1 MSLLTVSESTI
12 EYEEELSVSILKLNG
27 LRLSRMIIA
36 GANELTAHKQLVDA
50 MNVFPV
56 PDGDTGTN
64 MSLTVLAAARES
76 EKSSSLR
83 VDEVSKLAASG
94 ALRGARGNSGVITS
108 QLFRG
113 FSKGLEGLAEAGVL
127 DLAVA
132 LDKGV
137 QTAYKAVMK
146 PKEGTILT
154 VARACAEAAAKL
166 SLETDDMEIFLKGV
180 VDYGHEVLAKTPDM
194 LPVLKQAG
202 VVDAGGR
209 GLLYVLEGALKHIN
223 DDGPISVAE
232 PTKSETTDFA
242 ALASIENEDI
252 TFGYC
257 TEFFINVK
265 NPDDATVQ
273 MLKSYLGTIGD
284 SIVCVSDEEIIK
296 IHVHTDHPG
305 LAIEKA
311 LSIGSLSG
319 LKIDNMREQHTNR
332 IDFHATASSEVEA
345 LEKAPEEENK
355 AELPKKDIGFVS
367 ISAGKGLSDI
377 FRNLGVDEIIEG
389 GQTMNPS
396 TEDILNAVDK
406 INADHIIILPNN
418 KNIILAA
425 EQAVELCENKKL
437 FIVPT
442 RSVPQGISALF
453 CNAEGLGAEEMVEEM
468 KEAIQTVSTVS
479 VTYAVRDTSF
489 GEKTITEGD
498 ILGMLND
505 EIVVVAKDVTEGTK
519 EVLKQTITEDNE
531 MVSIYYG
538 SDVTEED
545 AQEIADFI
553 EENYPDCEVEI
564 QNGDQPLYFY
574 IISVE

>member
-1 MSLLTVSESTI
+1 M
-12 EYEEELSVSILKLNG
+12 SILKLNG
-27 LRLSRMIIA
+27 LRLSRLIIA
-36 GANELTAHKQLVDA
+36 GANELTANKQLVDA

-83 VDEVSKLAASG
+83 MDEVSKLAAGG

-113 FSKGLEGLAEAGVL
+113 FSKGLEGLEEASIT
-127 DLAVA
+127 DLALA
-132 LDKGV
+132 LEKGV

-154 VARACAEAAAKL
+154 VARACAEAATRLAM
-166 SLETDDMEIFLKGV
+166 ETDDIEVFLKGIIE
-180 VDYGHEVLAKTPDM
+180 YGHEVLAKTPEM

-209 GLLYVLEGALKHIN
+209 GWLYFLEGALHHIN
-223 DDGPISVAE
+223 DEGPISISE
-232 PTKSETTDFA
+232 PTKSETMDYT
-242 ALASIENEDI
+242 ALASVENVEI

-257 TEFFINVK
+257 TEFFINVHQA
-265 NPDDATVQ
+265 DDATVQ

-284 SIVCVSDEEIIK
+284 SIVCVNDEEVIK

-305 LAIEKA
+305 LALEKA

-319 LKIDNMREQHTNR
+319 LKIDNMREQHTNH
-332 IDFHATASSEVEA
+332 IDFSTKNSSTVQVA
-345 LEKAPEEENK
+345 EKNQVDEKKP
-355 AELPKKDIGFVS
+355 ELPKKDIGFVS

-377 FRNLGVDEIIEG
+377 FRNLGVDVIIEG

-396 TEDILNAVDK
+396 TEDILNAVEK
-406 INADHIIILPNN
+406 INADNIIILPNN

-425 EQAVELCENKKL
+425 EQAVALSENKKI
-437 FIVPT
+437 FVVPT
-442 RSVPQGISALF
+442 RSVPEGISAMF
-453 CNAEGLGAEEMVEEM
+453 CNAEGIGAEEMSETM
-468 KEAIQTVSTVS
+468 KEAIQAVSTVS
-479 VTYAVRDTSF
+479 VTYAVRDTHF
-489 GEKTITEGD
+489 GDKEITEGD
-498 ILGMLND
+498 VLGMLND
-505 EIVVVAKDVTEGTK
+505 EITVVAKDVAQGTK
-519 EVLKQTITEDNE
+519 EVLKQAISEDNE
-531 MVSIYYG
+531 IVSIYYG
-538 SDVTEED
+538 ADVTEKD

-553 EENYPDCEVEI
+553 KDNYPDCEVEI
-564 QNGDQPLYFY
+564 QSGNQPLYFY

>member
-1 MSLLTVSESTI
+1 MSI
-12 EYEEELSVSILKLNG
+12 FKLNG
-27 LRLSRMIIA
+27 LRLSRLIIA
-36 GANELTAHKQLVDA
+36 GANELTANKQSVDA

-76 EKSSSLR
+76 EKNSSLR
-83 VDEVSKLAASG
+83 VDEVSKLAAGG

-113 FSKGLEGLAEAGVL
+113 FSKGLEGLQEASVT
-127 DLAVA
+127 DLALA
-132 LDKGV
+132 LEKGV

-154 VARACAEAAAKL
+154 VARACAEAAARL
-166 SLETDDMEIFLKGV
+166 SLETEDIEVFLKGV
-180 VDYGHEVLAKTPDM
+180 IEYGHEVLAKTPDM

-209 GLLYVLEGALKHIN
+209 GLLYVLEGALNQIN
-223 DDGPISVAE
+223 YEGPISVAE
-232 PTKSETTDFA
+232 PSKTENTDYA
-242 ALASIENEDI
+242 TLASIENQEI

-257 TEFFINVK
+257 TEFFINVHQ
-265 NPDDATVQ
+265 PDDAMVQ

-332 IDFHATASSEVEA
+332 IDFTVKTPAKVKVAEKIQVE
-345 LEKAPEEENK
+345 EKKVEQLQK
-355 AELPKKDIGFVS
+355 AIGFVS
-367 ISAGKGLSDI
+367 ISAGRGLSDI
-377 FRNLGVDEIIEG
+377 FKNLGVDVIIEG

-396 TEDILNAVDK
+396 TEDILNAIDQ
-406 INADHIIILPNN
+406 INAENIIILPNN

-425 EQAVELCENKKL
+425 EQAVDLCESKKL
-437 FIVPT
+437 FVVPT
-442 RSVPQGISALF
+442 RSVPEGISAMF
-453 CNAEGLGAEEMVEEM
+453 CNAEGLGAEEMTEAM
-468 KEAIQTVSTVS
+468 KEAIQAVSTVS
-479 VTYAVRDTSF
+479 VTYAVRDTCF
-489 GEKTITEGD
+489 GDKEIAEGD

-505 EIVVVAKDVTEGTK
+505 EITVVAKNVSEGTK
-519 EVLKQTITEDNE
+519 EVLKQAVTEDNE
-531 MVSIYYG
+531 MISIYYG

-553 EENYPDCEVEI
+553 KENYPDCEVET
-564 QNGDQPLYFY
+564 QKGDQPLYFY

>member
-1 MSLLTVSESTI
+1 M
-12 EYEEELSVSILKLNG
+12 SILKLNG
-27 LRLSRMIIA
+27 LRLSRLIIA
-36 GANELTAHKQLVDA
+36 GANELTANKQLVDA

-83 VDEVSKLAASG
+83 VDEVSKLAAGG

-113 FSKGLEGLAEAGVL
+113 FSKGLEGLEEASIT
-127 DLAVA
+127 DLALA
-132 LDKGV
+132 LEKGV

-154 VARACAEAAAKL
+154 VARACAEAAARL
-166 SLETDDMEIFLKGV
+166 TMETDDIEVFLKGIIEH
-180 VDYGHEVLAKTPDM
+180 GHEVLAKTPEM

-209 GLLYVLEGALKHIN
+209 GLLYFLEGAYNYIN
-223 DDGPISVAE
+223 FEGPISISE
-232 PTKSETTDFA
+232 PTKSEIMDYT
-242 ALASIENEDI
+242 ALASVENVEI

-257 TEFFINVK
+257 TEFFINVHQA
-265 NPDDATVQ
+265 DDASVQ

-284 SIVCVSDEEIIK
+284 SIVCVNDEEVIK

-319 LKIDNMREQHTNR
+319 LKIDNMREQHTNH
-332 IDFHATASSEVEA
+332 IDFTTKPTVTVQVA
-345 LEKAPEEENK
+345 EKNQVNEK
-355 AELPKKDIGFVS
+355 KTELPKKDIGFVS
-367 ISAGKGLSDI
+367 ISAGKGMSDI
-377 FRNLGVDEIIEG
+377 FKNLGVDIIIEG

-406 INADHIIILPNN
+406 INADNIIILPNN

-425 EQAVELCENKKL
+425 EQAVALSEDKKL
-437 FIVPT
+437 FVVPT
-442 RSVPQGISALF
+442 RSVPEGISAMF
-453 CNAEGLGAEEMVEEM
+453 CNAEGVGADEMAQTM
-468 KEAIQTVSTVS
+468 KEAIQAVSTVS
-479 VTYAVRDTSF
+479 VTYAVRDTCF
-489 GEKTITEGD
+489 GDKKITEGD
-498 ILGMLND
+498 VLGMLND
-505 EIVVVAKDVTEGTK
+505 EITVVAKDIAQGTK
-519 EVLKQTITEDNE
+519 EVLKQAVSEDNE
-531 MVSIYYG
+531 IVSIYYG
-538 SDVTEED
+538 ADVTEKD

-553 EENYPDCEVEI
+553 KENYPDCEVEI
-564 QNGDQPLYFY
+564 QSGNQPLYFY

>member
-1 MSLLTVSESTI
+1 M
-12 EYEEELSVSILKLNG
+12 SILKLNG
-27 LRLSRMIIA
+27 LRLSRLIIA
-36 GANELTAHKQLVDA
+36 GANELTANKQLVDA

-76 EKSSSLR
+76 EKSNSLR
-83 VDEVSKLAASG
+83 VDEVSKLAAGG

-113 FSKGLEGLAEAGVL
+113 FSKGLEGLEEACVT
-127 DLAVA
+127 DLALA

-137 QTAYKAVMK
+137 LTAYKAVMK

-154 VARACAEAAAKL
+154 VARACAEAGAKL
-166 SLETDDMEIFLKGV
+166 ALETDDIEVFLKGIIA
-180 VDYGHEVLAKTPDM
+180 YGHEVLAKTPEM

-209 GLLYVLEGALKHIN
+209 GLLYILEGALKHIN
-223 DDGPISVAE
+223 DEGPVSIAE
-232 PTKSETTDFA
+232 PTKSEAVDFG
-242 ALASIENEDI
+242 ALASIDNVDI

-257 TEFFINVK
+257 TEFFINIHQA
-265 NPDDATVQ
+265 DDATVQ
-273 MLKSYLGTIGD
+273 KLKTYLGTIGD
-284 SIVCVSDEEIIK
+284 SIVCVNDDEVIK

-305 LAIEKA
+305 LALEKA

-319 LKIDNMREQHTNR
+319 LKIENMREQHTNH
-332 IDFHATASSEVEA
+332 IDFNTNMSTPVEA
-345 LEKAPEEENK
+345 AENK
-355 AELPKKDIGFVS
+355 QNDKKVDLPKKDIGFVS
-367 ISAGKGLSDI
+367 ISAGAGLSEI
-377 FRNLGVDEIIEG
+377 FRNLGVDMIIEG

-406 INADHIIILPNN
+406 INAENIIILPNN

-425 EQAVELCENKKL
+425 EQAVDLCEDKKL
-437 FIVPT
+437 FVVPT
-442 RSVPQGISALF
+442 RSVPEGISAMF
-453 CNAEGLGAEEMVEEM
+453 CNAEGLGAQEMAEAM
-468 KEAIQTVSTVS
+468 KEAIQAVSTVS
-479 VTYAVRDTSF
+479 VTYAVRDTNF
-489 GEKTITEGD
+489 GDKEIAEGD

-505 EIVVVAKDVTEGTK
+505 EIVVVAKEVAEGTK
-519 EVLKQTITEDNE
+519 EVLKQTITDENE

-538 SDVTEED
+538 ADVTAED

-553 EENYPDCEVEI
+553 TESYPDCEVEI
-564 QNGDQPLYFY
+564 QSGAQPLYFY

>member
-1 MSLLTVSESTI
+1 M
-12 EYEEELSVSILKLNG
+12 SILKLNG
-27 LRLSRMIIA
+27 LHLCRLIIA
-36 GANELTAHKQLVDA
+36 GANELTANKQLVDA

-83 VDEVSKLAASG
+83 VDEVSKLAAGG

-113 FSKGLEGLAEAGVL
+113 FSKGLEGLEEAKVS
-127 DLAVA
+127 DLSSA
-132 LDKGV
+132 LEKGV

-154 VARACAEAAAKL
+154 VARACSEAATKL
-166 SLETDDMEIFLKGV
+166 SQETDDIEVFLKGIIE
-180 VDYGHEVLAKTPDM
+180 YGHEVLAKTPDM

-223 DDGPISVAE
+223 DEEQILIHEA
-232 PTKSETTDFA
+232 TKTEAVNYA
-242 ALASIENEDI
+242 ALASVENVEI

-257 TEFFINVK
+257 TEFFINIHEA
-265 NPDDATVQ
+265 DDATVQ

-284 SIVCVSDEEIIK
+284 SIVCVNDEEVIK

-305 LAIEKA
+305 LALEKA

-319 LKIDNMREQHTNR
+319 LKIENMREQHTNY
-332 IDFHATASSEVEA
+332 IDFSTKAADAAVQGDVKIQVQ
-345 LEKAPEEENK
+345 EKK
-355 AELPKKDIGFVS
+355 SELPPKPVGFVA
-367 ISAGKGLSDI
+367 ISAGKGLCDI
-377 FRNLGVDEIIEG
+377 FKNLGVDVIIEG

-396 TEDILNAVDK
+396 TEDILNAIDQ
-406 INADHIIILPNN
+406 INAENIIILPNN

-425 EQAVELCENKKL
+425 EQAVALCENKKL
-437 FIVPT
+437 FVVPT
-442 RSVPQGISALF
+442 RSIPEGISAMF
-453 CNAEGLGAEEMVEEM
+453 CNAEGLGAEEMTEAM
-468 KEAIQTVSTVS
+468 NEAIQAVSTVS
-479 VTYAVRDTSF
+479 VTYAVRDTCF
-489 GEKTITEGD
+489 GDKEISEGD

-505 EIVVVAKDVTEGTK
+505 EIVVVSKDVATGTK
-519 EVLKQTITEDNE
+519 EVLKQTITDDNE

-538 SDVTEED
+538 AEVDEKAANEM
-545 AQEIADFI
+545 ADFI
-553 EENYPDCEVEI
+553 KENYPDCEVEI
-564 QNGDQPLYFY
+564 QRGDQPLYFY